1 MSTDDYAAEEEAAIA
16 RRERFQRAEA
26 AAVAARA
33 ATDEAFRLQERA
45 EEELD
50 AARAALEE
58 HDELDRPPIPS
69 RRERE
74 RRERAFLEA
83 RAAVIAFGGQPTPV
97 GGGR

>member
-1 MSTDDYAAEEEAAIA
+1 MDYDAAEEEAAIA

-26 AAVAARA
+26 AFAAAQA
-33 ATDEAFRLQERA
+33 ATDEAFRLQDLA
-45 EEELD
+45 EEELG

-83 RAAVIAFGGQPTPV
+83 RAAVIALGGQPTPV

>member
-26 AAVAARA
+26 AVAAARA
-33 ATDEAFRLQERA
+33 ATDEAFRAQEMA
-45 EEELD
+45 DEELE
-50 AARAALEE
+50 AARAALED

-74 RRERAFLEA
+74 RRERAFLVA
-83 RAAVIAFGGQPTPV
+83 RANVIALHGQLTPV